1 MLKIFQVES
10 NTDSVLDTIIHVI
23 WYNQRFEVVFTF
35 KVIFIFED
43 VFTSDVEMISFHK
56 CMHYHIIAI

>member
-10 NTDSVLDTIIHVI
+10 NTESVLDTIIHVI

-35 KVIFIFED
+35 KVILIFED
-43 VFTSDVEMISFHK
+43 VFISDVKMISFHK